1 MRWMTL
7 ATVIMLA
14 LAPVAVTWAQQPET
28 SGATPTDPATP
39 PSTTP
44 QSAPTPAPT
53 PTTAAPQSVPA
64 PAPTTTTGVPGAPA
78 QIGTQIDSRSLVGST
93 VRGEDGKDLGRVA
106 NLMIDAADGKVSAV
120 VITVGKVL
128 GVGGTGI
135 TLGGKDVTVP
145 WSSIRLARDQQNVVV
160 TLVQPVMPRV
170 EGSSSA
176 SPSASPS
183 TR

>member
-1 MRWMTL
+1 MRWMALGTL
-7 ATVIMLA
+7 IMLA
-14 LAPVAVTWAQQPET
+14 LAPVNVTCAQQPET
-28 SGATPTDPATP
+28 SGAAPTDPAAP

-53 PTTAAPQSVPA
+53 TTRPQSVP
-64 PAPTTTTGVPGAPA
+64 PPTTTTDVTGTPSQP
-78 QIGTQIDSRSLVGST
+78 GTQIDSKSLVGST
-93 VRGEDGKDLGRVA
+93 VRGEDGKELGRVA

-120 VITVGKVL
+120 VITIGRVL

-145 WSSIRLARDQQNVVV
+145 WSSIRLVRDQQNVVV
-160 TLVQPVMPRV
+160 TLVQPMMPKV
-170 EGSSSA
+170 EGSSGS
-176 SPSASPS
+176 SLSASPS